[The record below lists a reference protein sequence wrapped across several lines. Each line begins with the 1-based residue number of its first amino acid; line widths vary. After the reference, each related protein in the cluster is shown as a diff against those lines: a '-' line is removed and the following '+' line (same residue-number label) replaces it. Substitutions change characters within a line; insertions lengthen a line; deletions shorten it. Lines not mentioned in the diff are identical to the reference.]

1 MIQRHQGKLF
11 KGFFT
16 RSSSVY
22 PDNNKTKQIIKK
34 NDNSEKKQAKTII
47 SPKKNNLK

>member
-34 NDNSEKKQAKTII
+34 NDNSEKKTKTII
-47 SPKKNNLK
+47 SQKNNLK